1 MGERGQVDPG
11 VVDRGP
17 QRPLRLGR
25 VGGPAVIVAYGDVA
39 DEWEKAFT
47 QVAGRLPEG
56 LLVTVETDHDVTDTE
71 QPRGHGQPASVGT
84 PGDDGR
90 PCVRRVHSGRISAST
105 R

>member
-11 VVDRGP
+11 VVDPGP

-39 DEWEKAFT
+39 DGWEKAFT

-56 LLVTVETDHDVTDTE
+56 LLVTVETHHHVTDTD
-71 QPRGHGQPASVGT
+71 QARGHGQPDSAGS
-84 PGDDGR
+84 PGDDGP
-90 PCVRRVHSGRISAST
+90 PCRGDVPWGWDPCQ
-105 R
+105 